1 MRPLETRYALALYET
16 LQDEEALSRDVELLT
31 GTPALWSA
39 LQNPCVSKREKDR
52 VLCRV
57 LQNNTR
63 EELLSFYRLLSQRD
77 RLPLLPAIRE
87 KYHQLCLEGAG
98 GIQAEFRC
106 AREPDPKDLQ
116 RIGKAL
122 EKRRGFGHIEFHVV
136 VDPSLLGGFVIH
148 VGGVTYDKSVAG
160 MLQGLRRSL
169 KERE

>member
-1 MRPLETRYALALYET
+1 M
-16 LQDEEALSRDVELLT
+16 
-31 GTPALWSA
+31 
-39 LQNPCVSKREKDR
+39 
-52 VLCRV
+52 
-57 LQNNTR
+57 
-63 EELLSFYRLLSQRD
+63 
-77 RLPLLPAIRE
+77 
-87 KYHQLCLEGAG
+87 
-98 GIQAEFRC
+98 
-106 AREPDPKDLQ
+106 Q

>member
-1 MRPLETRYALALYET
+1 MEVSHLA
-16 LQDEEALSRDVELLT
+16 A
-31 GTPALWSA
+31 
-39 LQNPCVSKREKDR
+39 
-52 VLCRV
+52 
-57 LQNNTR
+57 
-63 EELLSFYRLLSQRD
+63 
-77 RLPLLPAIRE
+77 LPAGPAAFAAGDPE
-87 KYHQLCLEGAG
+87 EYHQLCLEGAG